1 MAIVKQ
7 QLTRALLVGSLLA
20 GCAASGPIA
29 GPVDVKAPAGQPA
42 TTAAPEVPLPTRDG
56 SLKFAVLGDF
66 GDGSRR
72 QYDVAA
78 MMVKRRATFPFEL
91 VALVGDNMYGSQGPR
106 DYERKFAIPYKPLLD
121 AGVKFYASLGNHDD
135 LGQRFYE
142 HFNMNGRRYYSFKAP
157 KQDVRFFAIDSTY
170 LVPEQLTWLDKELQ
184 GSGENWKIAYFH
196 HPPYSSGDRHGSDVV
211 LREALEPL
219 FIKYNV
225 SVVFNGHD
233 HFYERIKPQNGVAYF
248 VVGSGGKLRRGNIEV
263 GTGLTARGFDD
274 DNAFLAA
281 EIDGD
286 EMFFNAI
293 SRLGRV
299 VDSGIVVRRK
309 PEELAHRQ

>member
-1 MAIVKQ
+1 MSVRR
-7 QLTRALLVGSLLA
+7 QLARGFVVASLFV
-20 GCAASGPIA
+20 GCAAAGPTA
-29 GPVDVKAPAGQPA
+29 GPVDVRAPATQAA
-42 TTAAPEVPLPTRDG
+42 TASAPEVRLPNRDG

-78 MMVKRRATFPFEL
+78 MMAKRHGTFPFAL
-91 VALVGDNMYGSQGPR
+91 VALVGDNMYGSQGER
-106 DYERKFAIPYKPLLD
+106 DYARKFAVPYKPLLD
-121 AGVKFYASLGNHDD
+121 AGVKFYASLGNHDE

-157 KQDVRFFAIDSTY
+157 RQDVRFFALDSTY
-170 LVPEQLTWLDKELQ
+170 LVPEQLAWLEKELQ
-184 GSGENWKIAYFH
+184 GSGEDWKIAYFH
-196 HPPYSSGDRHGSDVV
+196 HPPYSSGDRHGSDAVV
-211 LREALEPL
+211 RQALEPL

-233 HFYERIKPQNGVAYF
+233 HFYERVKPQNGVAYF
-248 VVGSGGKLRRGNIEV
+248 VVGSGGKLRRGNIGR

-274 DNAFLAA
+274 DNAFLVA

-293 SRLGRV
+293 SRLGQV

-309 PEELAHRQ
+309 PE